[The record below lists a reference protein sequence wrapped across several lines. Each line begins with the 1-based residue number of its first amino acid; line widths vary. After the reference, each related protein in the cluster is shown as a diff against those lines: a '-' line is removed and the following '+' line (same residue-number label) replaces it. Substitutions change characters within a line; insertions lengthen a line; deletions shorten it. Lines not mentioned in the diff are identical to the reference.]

1 MNKTAENLRKALT
14 GEAQACVRY
23 LGFAKAADDEG
34 YPGVAKL
41 FRAASM
47 AEKVHAQSHQNVLQT
62 DNEVIQN
69 LNSQEYLDQA
79 INQLQAN
86 GDIKGTM
93 DNLQTTID
101 GETFEFKTM
110 YPAMIQ
116 DAVAEKQLEAR
127 HSLEYAMSIEMI
139 HAKLFKKAL
148 ATPENDEI
156 DKYYICPLCGYTVA
170 SKPPGKC
177 PYCGVDKDNFHT
189 VQ

>member
-1 MNKTAENLRKALT
+1 MSKTTENLRKALT

-23 LGFAKAADDEG
+23 LGFARKADEEG
-34 YPGVAKL
+34 YPGVARL

-62 DNEVIQN
+62 DLEVIEN
-69 LNSQEYLDQA
+69 LSSKEKQDQT
-79 INQLQAN
+79 IEQLKAT
-86 GDIKGTM
+86 GDIKSTM
-93 DNLQTTID
+93 ENLQAAID

-156 DKYYICPLCGYTVA
+156 DKYYICPLCGYTVG

-177 PYCGVDKDNFHT
+177 PYCGVDKDKFHI
-189 VQ
+189 VE

>member
-1 MNKTAENLRKALT
+1 MSKTTENLHKALT

-34 YPGVAKL
+34 YPGVARL

-62 DNEVIQN
+62 DHEVIEN
-69 LNSQEYLDQA
+69 LNSKEKLDQA
-79 INQLQAN
+79 INQLKAE

-93 DNLQTTID
+93 ENLQTAID
-101 GETFEFKTM
+101 GETFEFKNM

-148 ATPENDEI
+148 AAPEKDEI
-156 DKYYICPLCGYTVA
+156 ETYHICPLCGYTVA
-170 SKPPGKC
+170 SQPPGKC
-177 PYCGVDKDNFHT
+177 PYCGVDKDKFHT

>member
-1 MNKTAENLRKALT
+1 MNKTTENLYKALS

-23 LGFAKAADDEG
+23 LGFARKADEEG
-34 YPGVAKL
+34 YPGVARL

-47 AEKVHAQSHQNVLQT
+47 AEKTHAQSHQCVLKAEEQ
-62 DNEVIQN
+62 VIEN
-69 LNSQEYLDQA
+69 LKSSEKLDQA
-79 INQLQAN
+79 IDELYAG

-93 DNLQTTID
+93 ENLQAAIE

-148 ATPENDEI
+148 AAPEKDEI
-156 DKYYICPLCGYTVA
+156 NSYFICPLCGYTVE

-177 PYCGVDKDNFHT
+177 PYCGVDKEKFHII
-189 VQ
+189 Q

>member
-1 MNKTAENLRKALT
+1 MNKTTENLHKALA

-23 LGFAKAADDEG
+23 LGFARKADEEG
-34 YPGVAKL
+34 YSGVARL

-47 AEKVHAQSHQNVLQT
+47 AEKTHAQSHQNVLQ
-62 DNEVIQN
+62 DANEVIGN
-69 LNSQEYLDQA
+69 LNSEEKLDQA
-79 INQLQAN
+79 IAELNAA
-86 GDIKGTM
+86 GDIKSTLE
-93 DNLQTTID
+93 NLQTAID

-116 DAVAEKQLEAR
+116 DAVVEKQLDAR

-148 ATPENDEI
+148 ANTEKDEVET
-156 DKYYICPLCGYTVA
+156 YYICPLCGYTVGT
-170 SKPPGKC
+170 KPPGKC
-177 PYCGVDKDNFHT
+177 PYCGVDKEKFYA

>member
-1 MNKTAENLRKALT
+1 MIKTTENLRKAQT

-23 LGFAKAADDEG
+23 LGFAKTADKEG
-34 YPGVAKL
+34 YPGVARL

-47 AEKVHAQSHQNVLQT
+47 AEKVHAKSHQIVLQA
-62 DNEVIQN
+62 DHEVIEN
-69 LNSQEYLDQA
+69 INSKEKLDQA
-79 INQLQAN
+79 IDQLEAA
-86 GDIKGTM
+86 GKIKTTM
-93 DNLQTTID
+93 ENLQTAID

-127 HSLEYAMSIEMI
+127 HSLEYAMSIEML

-148 ATPENDEI
+148 AAPEKDEI
-156 DKYYICPLCGYTVA
+156 EMYHICPLCGYTVE

-177 PYCGVDKDNFHT
+177 PYCGVDKDSFHM
-189 VQ
+189 VL

>member
-1 MNKTAENLRKALT
+1 MSKTTENLRKALA

-23 LGFAKAADDEG
+23 LAFARKADEEG
-34 YPGVAKL
+34 YPGVARL

-47 AEKVHAQSHQNVLQT
+47 AEKVHAQSHQNVLQA
-62 DNEVIQN
+62 DLEVVED
-69 LNSQEYLDQA
+69 LNSNEKLDQA
-79 INQLQAN
+79 INQLMAE
-86 GDIKGTM
+86 GDVKSTK
-93 DNLQTTID
+93 DNLQTAIA
-101 GETFEFKTM
+101 GESYEFKTM

-148 ATPENDEI
+148 ATPEKDDIGE
-156 DKYYICPLCGYTVA
+156 YYICPLCGYTVA
-170 SKPPGKC
+170 SHPPGKC
-177 PYCGVDKDNFHT
+177 PYCGVDKDKFHT

>member
-1 MNKTAENLRKALT
+1 MNKTTGNLREALT

-23 LGFAKAADDEG
+23 LAFAKAADDEG
-34 YPGVAKL
+34 YHGVARL
-41 FRAASM
+41 FRAASL

-62 DNEVIQN
+62 DHEFIEN
-69 LNSQEYLDQA
+69 LDSKEKLDQA
-79 INQLQAN
+79 LNQLKAT

-93 DNLQTTID
+93 DNLQTAID
-101 GETFEFKTM
+101 GENFEFKTM

-148 ATPENDEI
+148 AAPEKDEI
-156 DKYYICPLCGYTVA
+156 DAYYICPLCGHTVA